1 MFKDEEDTTKALLRH
16 KAMMGQR
23 YIELFRSTSA
33 EVQQVFKRCQD
44 PKHYQNSYKDV
55 QTLPLPILPPEMI
68 TGNRKDCIR
77 LRNLPVER

>member
-44 PKHYQNSYKDV
+44 PKH
-55 QTLPLPILPPEMI
+55 
-68 TGNRKDCIR
+68 
-77 LRNLPVER
+77 